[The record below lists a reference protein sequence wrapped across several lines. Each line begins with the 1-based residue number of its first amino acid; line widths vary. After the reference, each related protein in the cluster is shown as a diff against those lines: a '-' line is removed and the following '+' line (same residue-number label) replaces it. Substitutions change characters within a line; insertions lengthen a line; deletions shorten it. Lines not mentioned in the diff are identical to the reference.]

1 MSKLGDGLKA
11 GNANWSFSGDVAEN
25 FDRHVSRSV
34 PLYHEG
40 HELIANISDYFVHD
54 DSVCYE
60 LGCSTG
66 ALTTKLAERH
76 KSKANARFIG
86 IDREEDMIAV
96 AKGTSQDEK
105 VEFICDDIL
114 QYEMGKADLVV
125 AYYTI
130 QFVRPKQRQ
139 ILFDRIYEA
148 LNWGGAFLLFEKV
161 RASDARFQD
170 IMTGLYSDY
179 KIEKGYSS
187 EEILGKTR
195 SLKGILEPFS
205 TEGNLDLMKRAGF
218 VDIMSVMKY
227 VCFEGFLAIK

>member
-1 MSKLGDGLKA
+1 MNKLGDGLKA
-11 GNANWSFSGDVAEN
+11 GNASWSFSGDVAEN
-25 FDRHVSRSV
+25 FDQHVSRSV
-34 PLYHEG
+34 PFYHEG
-40 HELIANISDYFVHD
+40 HELIANISDYFVHE

-66 ALTTKLAERH
+66 VLTAKLAERH
-76 KSKANARFIG
+76 KSKSGTRFIG
-86 IDREEDMIAV
+86 IDQEEDMIAV
-96 AKGTSQDEK
+96 AKGSCQDEN
-105 VEFICDDIL
+105 VEYICDNVL
-114 QYEMGKADLVV
+114 QYEMGKADVII

-170 IMTGLYSDY
+170 IMTGLYNDY
-179 KIEKGYSS
+179 KIAKGYSPD
-187 EEILGKTR
+187 EILGKTR

-205 TEGNLDLMKRAGF
+205 TEGNLDLMKLAGF
-218 VDIMSVMKY
+218 VDIMTVMKY